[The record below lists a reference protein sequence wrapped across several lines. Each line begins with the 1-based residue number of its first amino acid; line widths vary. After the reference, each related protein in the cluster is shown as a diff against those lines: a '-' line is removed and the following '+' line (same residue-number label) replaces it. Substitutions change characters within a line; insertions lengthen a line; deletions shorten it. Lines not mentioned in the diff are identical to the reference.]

1 MSDYV
6 KKRRSY
12 TLSEKASV
20 LNDLENSGYTV
31 EKFAKIINVPKKTL
45 YKWNENKN
53 TILSKNLSK
62 PKLKKV
68 GSGRKT
74 ILSNET
80 EKELLEW
87 IVDIRTEGL
96 PLSGDLIK
104 SRARYLTKGY
114 ELYDNYKFTD
124 GWLYKFLNRH
134 ELILRKNSSKIV
146 SMTKED
152 ILIISNF
159 IEMINSEIINGNY
172 YSVINIDESG
182 IYYDQSIN
190 YTYEKKGTKRVE
202 IITTGREK
210 QRVTAIFGIDYYNAI
225 KIKPTIIL
233 KGKTNRSLKGIP
245 EYDDCNIAFQ
255 TNAWCNGQIFNSF
268 LSQLPKD
275 KKILIICDNF
285 RGHYTDDV
293 INFIKNEYPLINYVL
308 LPKNTTSLLQPLDVG
323 INKPVKNY
331 IKNKYISWLIDQ
343 YEKSG
348 SILNLNKSNRNLL
361 LIDWIRNSWKNI
373 NNENIIK
380 SFNKCGYGQDDK
392 IIPLWKIF
400 FRMNKK

>member
-31 EKFAKIINVPKKTL
+31 EKASVLNDLENFAKIINVPKKTL

-53 TILSKNLSK
+53 TILFKNLSK

-104 SRARYLTKGY
+104 SRARYLTKEY

-146 SMTKED
+146 S
-152 ILIISNF
+152 I
-159 IEMINSEIINGNY
+159 
-172 YSVINIDESG
+172 
-182 IYYDQSIN
+182 
-190 YTYEKKGTKRVE
+190 
-202 IITTGREK
+202 
-210 QRVTAIFGIDYYNAI
+210 
-225 KIKPTIIL
+225 
-233 KGKTNRSLKGIP
+233 
-245 EYDDCNIAFQ
+245 
-255 TNAWCNGQIFNSF
+255 
-268 LSQLPKD
+268 
-275 KKILIICDNF
+275 
-285 RGHYTDDV
+285 
-293 INFIKNEYPLINYVL
+293 
-308 LPKNTTSLLQPLDVG
+308 
-323 INKPVKNY
+323 
-331 IKNKYISWLIDQ
+331 
-343 YEKSG
+343 
-348 SILNLNKSNRNLL
+348 RNLL
-361 LIDWIRNSWKNI
+361 
-373 NNENIIK
+373 
-380 SFNKCGYGQDDK
+380 
-392 IIPLWKIF
+392 
-400 FRMNKK
+400 

>member
-190 YTYEKKGTKRVE
+190 YTYEKKE
-202 IITTGREK
+202 
-210 QRVTAIFGIDYYNAI
+210 
-225 KIKPTIIL
+225 P
-233 KGKTNRSLKGIP
+233 KGWK
-245 EYDDCNIAFQ
+245 
-255 TNAWCNGQIFNSF
+255 
-268 LSQLPKD
+268 
-275 KKILIICDNF
+275 
-285 RGHYTDDV
+285 
-293 INFIKNEYPLINYVL
+293 
-308 LPKNTTSLLQPLDVG
+308 LLQLAE
-323 INKPVKNY
+323 
-331 IKNKYISWLIDQ
+331 KNK
-343 YEKSG
+343 E
-348 SILNLNKSNRNLL
+348 
-361 LIDWIRNSWKNI
+361 
-373 NNENIIK
+373 
-380 SFNKCGYGQDDK
+380 
-392 IIPLWKIF
+392 
-400 FRMNKK
+400 